1 MAFPVS
7 LAHLLLASLGVLLLD
22 HDLRLLADW
31 FSSPGRAQQMY
42 PYLRRQWSLQ
52 TSFMASCFC
61 KAEILRLAVP
71 QNHRAAPASLFRNIL
86 QPVSWCTWSQHYRRD
101 GRWKLFTSVCYVDFS
116 ERILHRACFR
126 KPQTLLHFLRS
137 DQRLAH
143 CIQPWTYIVL
153 TSNDF
158 FS

>member
-1 MAFPVS
+1 MTSGYWLIDSLRLEEPNKCILIWGDSGPCRPVS
-7 LAHLLLASLGVLLLD
+7 WPAASVKQRFSAWLC
-22 HDLRLLADW
+22 LRIIGQL
-31 FSSPGRAQQMY
+31 
-42 PYLRRQWSLQ
+42 
-52 TSFMASCFC
+52 
-61 KAEILRLAVP
+61 VP